1 MFTYEGKERRVVVVR
16 FEPED
21 DLLVGLGNAVAQL
34 GIRHGAIVGGI
45 GAVKS
50 YGLHVVKSTAIPP
63 GNVFFWED
71 NLPYDIVNV
80 TGYVMDGRVHAH
92 VALANR
98 ERVIGGHLEEGMKVI
113 NIAMV
118 TVMELD
124 GADLTDMDR
133 YAVPD
138 GAPLRRP

>member
-1 MFTYEGKERRVVVVR
+1 MRVK
-16 FEPED
+16 D
-21 DLLVGLGNAVAQL
+21 L
-34 GIRHGAIVGGI
+34 GIVHGVIVGGL
-45 GAVKS
+45 GAVKG

-71 NLPYDIVNV
+71 NMPYDIVSV
-80 TGYVMDGRVHAH
+80 SGYIMDGRVHAH
-92 VALANR
+92 VSLAERN
-98 ERVIGGHLEEGMKVI
+98 RVIGGHLEEGMKVL
-113 NIAMV
+113 NLAMI

-124 GADLTDMDR
+124 GVDLTDMDR